1 MGQTTQDRIDELEA
15 DLAAAKAARRKIFL
29 AQSYSEVGRSK
40 NMPTLKEINDT
51 IRGIQNELQTLKSGG
66 LTVLYGVQ
74 DD

>member
-1 MGQTTQDRIDELEA
+1 MGQTTQERIDELEA
-15 DLAAAKAARRKIFL
+15 DLAAAKVARRKIFL
-29 AQSYSEVGRSK
+29 AQGYSVAGRSK
-40 NMPTLKEINDT
+40 NLPILKEINDT